1 MENAIMARDWFEFV
15 KQVQDIARAV
25 PKTDQPDDIFFK
37 ACLNKL
43 CALSL
48 NLNGNAYMLID
59 PDVAN
64 HIIKQ
69 YQETK

>member
-1 MENAIMARDWFEFV
+1 MAKDWFEFI

-25 PKTDQPDDIFFK
+25 PKTDQPNDIFFK
-37 ACLNKL
+37 ACLEKL
-43 CALSL
+43 SALGLSI
-48 NLNGNAYMLID
+48 NGNTYMLID
-59 PDVAN
+59 TDVAQ

>member
-1 MENAIMARDWFEFV
+1 MAKDWFEFI

-25 PKTDQPDDIFFK
+25 PKTDQPNDTFFE
-37 ACLNKL
+37 ACKERL

-48 NLNGNAYMLID
+48 KINDNGYMLID
-59 PDVAN
+59 QDVAN

-69 YQETK
+69 YQDKK